1 MSIVEGKTELI
12 NIHGLLKL
20 SARRDGHKPQ
30 ETEQVRIGR
39 ASHSFHNY
47 VLTIPVRERKSMKRR

>member
-47 VLTIPVRERKSMKRR
+47 VLTITV